1 MHLYFRLYIGRA
13 IRFLWQSDILGMSIV
28 LNGQLVPIFGVE
40 TLSWLDDPH
49 VPMTTDGNPR
59 REWIRG
65 IVLHTVHGKLGSLLP
80 GVKVSSRAEAFA
92 VYQANTS
99 RDVSWD
105 YTIDTDGT
113 VIASNDP
120 LKRACWHA
128 TSVNAFTIGIELVQ
142 ENNGDIYQGQ
152 VDATVKFLD
161 ALTRELAD
169 RGHPIQRQV
178 PIDAHGK
185 PVRGV
190 IPRIV
195 DPQDSRSVVGI
206 YGHRNQTSNRGPG
219 DPGDFVFQAL
229 LDAGYKGFNYDHGE
243 DLIFWKAEQTR
254 LGFSAV
260 DGVPGCGTQEK
271 LLAEGH
277 KHGLL
282 IARPN
287 D

>member
-1 MHLYFRLYIGRA
+1 
-13 IRFLWQSDILGMSIV
+13 MSIV

-40 TLSWLDDPH
+40 TLSWLDDPR
-49 VPMTTDGNPR
+49 VPMTTDGFAR
-59 REWIRG
+59 RDWIRA
-65 IVLHTVHGKLGSLLP
+65 IVLHTVHGKLGSLRP

-120 LKRACWHA
+120 IKRACWHA
-128 TSVNAFTIGIELVQ
+128 GAVNAFTIGIELVQ
-142 ENNGDIYQGQ
+142 EENGDLYQGQ
-152 VDATVKFLD
+152 LEAIVKFLD

-178 PIDAHGK
+178 PVSASGK

-190 IPRIV
+190 IPRIA
-195 DPQDSRSVVGI
+195 DQLRSREVVGI

-229 LDAGYKGFNYDHGE
+229 LDAGYKGFNLDAGE
-243 DLIFWKAEQTR
+243 DLTFWKTQQTR
-254 LGFSAV
+254 LGLSPV
-260 DGVPGCGTQEK
+260 DGVPGRGTAEK